1 MTSDNKAAGILFAFY
16 MYLRTALLGVLF
28 IHLYS
33 LYRKVLLVI
42 EYSFDL
48 VYISCGTTYYGYKK
62 EFSVEREREIK
73 QSTGKQRKDN

>member
-1 MTSDNKAAGILFAFY
+1 

-48 VYISCGTTYYGYKK
+48 VYISCGTYYGYKK